1 VLSRKSYSSEI
12 AHAMNYIKVNLFRC
26 LALILIIF
34 PLLLSCKKV
43 IVKDITFPIEKKL
56 VSDSFIVPPVIY
68 ASHPGLVI
76 TGENLVIIE
85 TEAERIFSIFNLPD
99 CKYIGGFGVLGR
111 GPEEFNEINPY
122 SATATD
128 KGIRIFDYEKGVLE
142 IDMTDFPTNVSSRN
156 VFKFPVILQ
165 FLNSPFQMNDSIICG
180 IPYPQVE
187 IINGQP
193 EFKISNKPYI
203 KINTNSNEIDYFGSY
218 PKLYS
223 KKYSDNYW
231 IIYLNMTVVKP
242 DEGKFVSVGYFIKSL
257 NIYNNDGTLSK
268 ELIMRAPDDLLGEE
282 SINPVASLYYDA
294 IKATNKYIY
303 AICEDTQQDK
313 VLDNLPNLEV
323 WDWNGNPITLF
334 KLDRPVA
341 AFEVTDDDKKIYFI
355 DRKTQDRIFTYDL
368 DGFLK

>member
-1 VLSRKSYSSEI
+1 
-12 AHAMNYIKVNLFRC
+12 MNYIKVNVFRC
-26 LALILIIF
+26 LALILILY
-34 PLLLSCKKV
+34 PLLFSCKKV
-43 IVKDITFPIEKKL
+43 TVEDITFPIEKKL

-68 ASHPGLVI
+68 ASHPGIVI

-85 TEAERIFSIFNLPD
+85 TEAERIFSIFNLLG

-122 SATATD
+122 SATATVR
-128 KGIRIFDYEKGVLE
+128 GIRIIDYKKGVIE

-156 VFKFPVILQ
+156 VVTFPVIFQ
-165 FLNSPFQMNDSIICG
+165 YLNSPFQINDSIICG
-180 IPYPQVE
+180 IPYPQAIE
-187 IINGQP
+187 RKGQI
-193 EFKISNKPYI
+193 EAKFSKRPYI
-203 KINTNSNEIDYFGSY
+203 RLNTKSNEIDYFGSY

-223 KKYSDNYW
+223 KKYFDSYW
-231 IIYLNMTVVKP
+231 IIYMNLTVVKP
-242 DEGKFVSVGYFIKSL
+242 DKEKFVSVGYFIKSL
-257 NIYNNDGTLSK
+257 NIYTNDGTLSK

-282 SINPVASLYYDA
+282 SINPKASLYYDA

-303 AICEDTQQDK
+303 VICEDTQQDK
-313 VLDNLPNLEV
+313 VLNNLPNLEV

-341 AFEVTDDDKKIYFI
+341 AFEVTPDDKKIYFI